1 MLISIPIPSTATSI
15 TLDAFKGST
24 LLRNVSV
31 STESKLKQETS
42 FDQTFSAL
50 SNMGVTLDMMMQRF
64 DELPLHRFCFEYH
77 PSHDI
82 QSVDNASSE
91 GFNQAINQLPAHGL
105 QQTT

>member
-50 SNMGVTLDMMMQRF
+50 SNMGVTLDMTMQRF

-77 PSHDI
+77 PSHAF
-82 QSVDNASSE
+82 QSVDNTSSE

-105 QQTT
+105 QQTA